1 MKETVLAMAKK
12 LFVFLI
18 VVIVIFIFYFGYPYI
33 FSRKVTG
40 EITGV
45 KHLIENMTL
54 MTATG
59 DSKSQPPSQIF
70 SFAVGVKDR
79 KTGEIVTGSTEDR
92 QWGVAQPG
100 QCATA
105 EFFPYPPWQLSK
117 AGTYYGVRLLHLYEN
132 CKDIPQ

>member
-1 MKETVLAMAKK
+1 MPKAISIVKK
-12 LFVFLI
+12 L
-18 VVIVIFIFYFGYPYI
+18 VIFLVLVGLILVFFSGYSYL

-45 KHLIENMTL
+45 KHLVENMTL
-54 MTATG
+54 MTNA
-59 DSKSQPPSQIF
+59 DNKAQPPSQIF

-105 EFFPYPPWQLSK
+105 EFFPYPPWQLTK
-117 AGTYYGVRLLHLYEN
+117 AGTYFGVRLLHLYEDCN
-132 CKDIPQ
+132 QLKE